1 MSVARA
7 VVGLEAHFI
16 DGPLDKIFQ
25 LRILPEQPSKARGRV
40 LIVSPFAEEMNRS
53 RRFLV
58 ELARALARHGFAVSL
73 PDLHGTGDSGGE
85 FGAATWER
93 WLRELAFLR
102 GREAEREAAPLFLL
116 GVRTGALL
124 AAESVA
130 NDGEGIGGL
139 VTIQAVQNGE
149 SFLNRLLR
157 VRVAARMAQG
167 ERETTKD
174 LRARLAAGKPVEVA
188 GYALSP
194 ALARELAER
203 RAARLALPRG
213 LPIWWYDVVSPA
225 TETPPAPAPPASWD
239 AGRLIVRQLRAE
251 AFWNLPE
258 PTVPDALIA
267 AVCQDLEQ
275 AP

>member
-1 MSVARA
+1 M
-7 VVGLEAHFI
+7 GFEADFI

-25 LRILPEQPSKARGRV
+25 LRIPPEQPCAVRGRV
-40 LIVSPFAEEMNRS
+40 LIVPPFAEEMNRS

-58 ELARALARHGFAVSL
+58 VLARALARQGFAVSL
-73 PDLHGTGDSGGE
+73 PDLHGTGDSGGD

-124 AAESVA
+124 AAESIA
-130 NDGEGIGGL
+130 NNGENIGGL
-139 VTIQAVQNGE
+139 VSIQAVQNGE
-149 SFLNRLLR
+149 SFLNQLLR

-167 ERETTKD
+167 EKETTKD
-174 LRARLAAGKPVEVA
+174 LRARLAAGETVEVA
-188 GYALSP
+188 GYALNP
-194 ALARELAER
+194 ALANELAER

-213 LPIWWYDVVSPA
+213 LPIWWYEVVSPA
-225 TETPPAPAPPASWD
+225 TETLPPPTPPASWD
-239 AGRLIVRQLRAE
+239 AGSLTVRQLRAE

-258 PTVPDALIA
+258 PAVPNSLIE
-267 AVCQDLEQ
+267 AVCQDLGQ
-275 AP
+275 FR